1 MADRE
6 VAVVTGAASGLGFG
20 LVSSLVARGL
30 SVVIADIDGDALV
43 SAEKRLRAE
52 GADVLAVRTDV
63 TKSESVLELSAH
75 TLDRFGRVD
84 VVCLN
89 AGVSLRGRAWELS
102 VADWRWVY
110 DVNVFGVVHGI
121 QAFVPALLEAGA
133 GHVLIT
139 ASNSATT
146 TLPSLAPYVSSKH
159 AVVAVAESLQHDLR
173 EVGSGVNVSVVLP
186 GAIRSGMADA
196 VRHRPADYGS
206 VSVPVPEDL
215 TRASRAYLARFGA
228 DPRAMADDVLQ
239 RALDERRFCI
249 FTDPA
254 DAAMLVDHA
263 GALSDGGL
271 PPLVAPVSQ
280 EVK

>member
-6 VAVVTGAASGLGFG
+6 VAVVTGAASGLGLG
-20 LVSSLVARGL
+20 LVSSLVARGM
-30 SVVIADIDGDALV
+30 SAVIADIDGEALA

-63 TKSESVLELSAH
+63 TKSESVLELSAR

-121 QAFVPALLEAGA
+121 QAFVPALLDAGA
-133 GHVLIT
+133 GHVVIT
-139 ASNSATT
+139 ASNSAAT
-146 TLPSLAPYVSSKH
+146 TLPALAPYVSSKH

-173 EVGSGVNVSVVLP
+173 EVGSEVHVSVVLP

-206 VSVPVPEDL
+206 ASVPEEL
-215 TRASRAYLARFGA
+215 ARASRVFLDRFGA
-228 DPRAMADDVLQ
+228 DPRAMADDVLH

-254 DAAMLVDHA
+254 DTAMLVAHA

>member
-1 MADRE
+1 VDDKS

-20 LVSSLVARGL
+20 LASSLVARGM
-30 SVVIADIDGDALV
+30 SVVIADVNGEALDQ
-43 SAEKRLRAE
+43 AEHRLRAD

-63 TKSESVLELSAH
+63 TKDESVADLSGR

-89 AGVSLRGRAWELS
+89 AGVSLRGRAWELT
-102 VADWRWVY
+102 ADDWRWIY

-121 QAFVPALLEAGA
+121 RHFVPALLEADA

-139 ASNSATT
+139 ASNSAAT
-146 TLPSLAPYVSSKH
+146 TLPAMAPYVSSKH
-159 AVVAVAESLQHDLR
+159 AVLAVAEALQHDLV
-173 EVGSGVNVSVVLP
+173 EVGSEVHVSVVLP

-196 VRHRPADYGS
+196 VRNRPADYGS
-206 VSVPVPEDL
+206 ASVPEEL
-215 TRASRAYLARFGA
+215 LRASRAYLDRFGA
-228 DPRAMADDVLQ
+228 DPRTMADDVL
-239 RALDERRFCI
+239 RWALDERRFCV

-254 DAAMLVDHA
+254 DTAILMTHA
-263 GALSDGGL
+263 EALRDGRL
-271 PPLVAPVSQ
+271 PSVVLPVSQ